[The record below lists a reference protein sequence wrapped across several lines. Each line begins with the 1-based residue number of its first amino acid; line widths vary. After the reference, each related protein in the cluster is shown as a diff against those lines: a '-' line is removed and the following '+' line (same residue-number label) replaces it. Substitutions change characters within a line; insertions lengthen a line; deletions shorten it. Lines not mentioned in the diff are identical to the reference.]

1 MLLSS
6 VFSVFVRGRNGRFE
20 VVTDSELQSR
30 AARIKL
36 FLMDCDGVLTDARIW
51 VLENGED
58 QKAFNTKD
66 GLGIEMLH
74 RSGIKSGV
82 ISGRVSSALT
92 RRAEKL
98 GMAYVR
104 QGCVEKEQAF
114 AEIVADAG
122 LTNAEVAFAGDDLND
137 VPLMLQSGLAIAVAD
152 AVAETRQHAHYI
164 TQARGGHGAVREAIE
179 LILKSQDKW
188 DEVLRHYLR

>member
-1 MLLSS
+1 M
-6 VFSVFVRGRNGRFE
+6 
-20 VVTDSELQSR
+20 TDSELQSR

-51 VLENGED
+51 VQENGED

-66 GLGIEMLH
+66 GLGLEILH
-74 RSGIKSGV
+74 RAGLKSGV

-92 RRAEKL
+92 RRAQKL
-98 GMAYVR
+98 GMSYVR
-104 QGCVEKEQAF
+104 QGCEDKQQAF

-137 VPLMLQSGLAIAVAD
+137 VPLMLKSGLAIAVAD
-152 AVAETRQHAHYI
+152 AVIETREHAHYI

-179 LILKSQDKW
+179 LILKSQGRW
-188 DEVLRHYLR
+188 DEVVRRYLG

>member
-1 MLLSS
+1 MSDP
-6 VFSVFVRGRNGRFE
+6 E
-20 VVTDSELQSR
+20 VQAR

-36 FLMDCDGVLTDARIW
+36 FLMDCDGVMTDARIW

-58 QKAFNTKD
+58 QKAFHTRD
-66 GLGIEMLH
+66 GLGLELLH
-74 RSGIKSGV
+74 RTGIRSGV

-98 GMAYVR
+98 GMKYVR
-104 QGCVEKEQAF
+104 QGCEDKEQAF

-137 VPLMLQSGLAIAVAD
+137 VPLLQRSGLAIAVAD
-152 AVAETRQHAHYI
+152 AALETREHAHYI

-179 LILKSQDKW
+179 LILKAQGRW
-188 DEVLRHYLR
+188 DDIVRRYLHSS

>member
-1 MLLSS
+1 M
-6 VFSVFVRGRNGRFE
+6 
-20 VVTDSELQSR
+20 TDSELQSR

-66 GLGIEMLH
+66 GLGLEILH

-98 GMAYVR
+98 GMSYVR
-104 QGCVEKEQAF
+104 QGCDDKKQAF

-122 LTNAEVAFAGDDLND
+122 LTNDEVAFAGDDLND
-137 VPLMLQSGLAIAVAD
+137 VPLMVQSGFAIAVAD
-152 AVAETRQHAHYI
+152 AAVETREHAHYI

-179 LILKSQDKW
+179 LILKSQGRW
-188 DEVLRHYLR
+188 DELVQRYLG

>member
-1 MLLSS
+1 M
-6 VFSVFVRGRNGRFE
+6 
-20 VVTDSELQSR
+20 TDPEIQSR

-36 FLMDCDGVLTDARIW
+36 FLMDCDGVLTDGRIW

-58 QKAFNTKD
+58 QKAFHTRD
-66 GLGIEMLH
+66 GLGLAWLH
-74 RSGIKSGV
+74 RMGVKSGV

-104 QGCVEKEQAF
+104 QGCEDKEQAF
-114 AEIVADAG
+114 AEILADAQV
-122 LTNAEVAFAGDDLND
+122 TAAEVAFAGDDLND
-137 VPLMLQSGLAIAVAD
+137 VPLMLKAGLGIAVAD
-152 AVAETRQHAHYI
+152 AAAETRAHAHYV
-164 TQARGGHGAVREAIE
+164 TEAPGGHGAVREAVE

-188 DEVLRHYLR
+188 DEVLRHYKISS

>member
-1 MLLSS
+1 M
-6 VFSVFVRGRNGRFE
+6 
-20 VVTDSELQSR
+20 TDSELQSR

-66 GLGIEMLH
+66 GLGLEILH

-82 ISGRVSSALT
+82 ISGRVSTALT

-98 GMAYVR
+98 GMSYVR
-104 QGCVEKEQAF
+104 QGCEDKKQAF
-114 AEIVADAG
+114 AEIVTDAG

-137 VPLMLQSGLAIAVAD
+137 VPLMVQSGLAIAVAD
-152 AVAETRQHAHYI
+152 AAVETREHAHYV
-164 TQARGGHGAVREAIE
+164 TQARGGHGAVREAVE
-179 LILKSQDKW
+179 LILKSQNRW
-188 DEVLRHYLR
+188 DDLVRRYLG